1 MSVPCHIPP
10 SRAEL
15 IPVIYLAARG
25 DGSPGNPE
33 RIIHLYFSR
42 MGAYS
47 PATTRKTDRRMRSSR
62 QSFALTWRD
71 KNSLLVGSFALMP
84 GQAEMS

>member
-1 MSVPCHIPP
+1 M
-10 SRAEL
+10 AA
-15 IPVIYLAARG
+15 LAIQSA
-25 DGSPGNPE
+25 SFTSTFP
-33 RIIHLYFSR
+33 R